1 MIRGPI
7 ALSLELTARAKNAR
21 PCLVIISQVPS
32 RSSSVTRDYQ
42 ELRSTSTGVVPP
54 VPSVPQKQLTG
65 TGKGKCVSI
74 TPRRNCRNHPRSIP
88 TRCNCQGGLGGITL
102 RGSTLEVLHDRV
114 TIRSGERGITL
125 RKHG

>member
-74 TPRRNCRNHPRSIP
+74 TPRRNCRNHPRWIP
-88 TRCNCQGGLGGITL
+88 TRCNHQGELGGITL
-102 RGSTLEVLHDRV
+102 DGPHLRGC
-114 TIRSGERGITL
+114 TIESLSIVVKEESDGNMP
-125 RKHG
+125 